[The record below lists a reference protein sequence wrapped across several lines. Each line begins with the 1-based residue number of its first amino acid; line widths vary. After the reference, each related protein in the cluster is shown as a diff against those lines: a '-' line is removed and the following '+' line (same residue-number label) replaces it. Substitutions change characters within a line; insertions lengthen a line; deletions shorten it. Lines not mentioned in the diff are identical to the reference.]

1 MPANQSKS
9 LGNDD
14 QGFWGMTAMTAA
26 EYNFPNPPSDQ
37 PSWLSLAQAVFNTQA
52 PRWDASSCG
61 GGLRWQIF
69 TFNTGYVLSWD
80 KTESRPGLSNI
91 LNLLLNYEHHRGA
104 LRILAMLGEP
114 SPGPLDLP
122 DVRKCCVIQRSS
134 YTVPLSVFLPF
145 SPVHT

>member
-1 MPANQSKS
+1 LIDYWHYTGDTTYNTITSQGIQHQVGADNNFMPANQSKS

-69 TFNTGYVLSWD
+69 TFNTG
-80 KTESRPGLSNI
+80 
-91 LNLLLNYEHHRGA
+91 
-104 LRILAMLGEP
+104 
-114 SPGPLDLP
+114 
-122 DVRKCCVIQRSS
+122 
-134 YTVPLSVFLPF
+134 
-145 SPVHT
+145 